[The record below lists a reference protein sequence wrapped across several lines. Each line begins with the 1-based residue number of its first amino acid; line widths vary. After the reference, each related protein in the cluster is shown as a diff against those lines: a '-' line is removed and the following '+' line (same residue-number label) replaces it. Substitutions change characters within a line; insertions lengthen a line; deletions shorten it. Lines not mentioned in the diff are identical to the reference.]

1 MVAAEFFSKEWAD
14 AVRDALTAGPSEQA
28 RAVKLQEYW
37 DFFDFLKSV
46 YPASWALG
54 CRDLGSYLFV
64 QWAGGTV
71 TDCRIIGPDDPP
83 PTSPA
88 PFKATYVLGM
98 DYRDWKA
105 LHDGY
110 DAQRTV
116 MYRKILLEQG
126 ELLEFFKAIYFF
138 VESLS
143 VIGTVPAAYPDWV
156 DGTLVRLEPVRA
168 GPTAHRPIPGVTGAA
183 GVTGRGLAAGRRS
196 ARPARPARPAP
207 TGWCR

>member
-1 MVAAEFFSKEWAD
+1 MVTAEFFSKEWAD
-14 AVRDALTAGPSEQA
+14 AVRDALTAGPDEQA

-54 CRDLGSYLFV
+54 CRDLGVVPVRAVGRRHGDRLPDHR
-64 QWAGGTV
+64 AG
-71 TDCRIIGPDDPP
+71 RPP
-83 PTSPA
+83 PTSPGL
-88 PFKATYVLGM
+88 FKATYVLGM

-126 ELLEFFKAIYFF
+126 DLLEFFKAIYFF

-143 VIGTVPAAYPDWV
+143 VIGAVPAAYAW
-156 DGTLVRLEPVRA
+156 
-168 GPTAHRPIPGVTGAA
+168 
-183 GVTGRGLAAGRRS
+183 VTGRGPAAGRRS

-207 TGWCR
+207 TGWCRRSGRPARGCCTATPRSRTSG